1 MIGRPDA
8 PTVGEFLRDSG
19 YSRWF
24 CERAIVPEVSAVW
37 SADPE
42 AIWEFPVGF
51 LAEFLENHGQ
61 LQLTGRPRWR
71 TIEGGSRVYVERLLE
86 RFGGRVHTGA
96 PVRAVE
102 RLRERRAGGRR
113 REPGRPSSTRS

>member
-1 MIGRPDA
+1 MRPLAGRADA

-42 AIWEFPVGF
+42 AIWEFPLGF

-61 LQLTGRPRWR
+61 LQLAGRPQWK
-71 TIEGGSRVYVERLLE
+71 TIKGGSRVYVERLLE
-86 RFGGRVHTGA
+86 QFGGRVFAGA
-96 PVRAVE
+96 PVQLGRADSA
-102 RLRERRAGGRR
+102 RASG
-113 REPGRPSSTRS
+113 